1 MKKTLTQAA
10 KIMSHKEAD
19 KLSVEKL
26 EMLDSLTGLKL
37 RIRIAQSK
45 LVSSKCLGIVLTYIK
60 PLKLIALQILSK
72 RFYETVVP
80 EAITFVG

>member
-1 MKKTLTQAA
+1 M
-10 KIMSHKEAD
+10 MSHKEVD

-37 RIRIAQSK
+37 RIRIAKSK

-60 PLKLIALQILSK
+60 PLKLIAL
-72 RFYETVVP
+72 
-80 EAITFVG
+80 